1 MTMIMSKTQC
11 NNAMTKCNRPITNI
25 WGSQLHSGAC

>member
-25 WGSQLHSGAC
+25 